1 MLPPGLMTKV
11 KITGISIFLAVIAVF
26 TISCKKQD
34 NPTGHTTFTRIDSL
48 TEAYLTLQDSMWS
61 TWNLMMKDESEKLEA
76 VNSLLEDMK
85 GLNVA
90 NKAEIESLLQQSEQL
105 EHIRFTQKTME
116 NPHVV
121 EEYDFAS
128 NALITD
134 VIQLV
139 ESHPDFINNVKW
151 QRLADAIKSA
161 DQRISTYR
169 EEYDQVARQYN
180 DLLDEI
186 GTSLSEIDEKN
197 DGQKKPLFANE
208 EM

>member
-11 KITGISIFLAVIAVF
+11 KITGISIFLGAIAVF
-26 TISCKKQD
+26 TISCKKQE
-34 NPTGHTTFTRIDSL
+34 NSTGHTAFTRIDSL
-48 TEAYLTLQDSMWS
+48 TEVYLTLQDSMWS

-85 GLNVA
+85 EVDGA
-90 NKAEIESLLQQSEQL
+90 NKVQIESLQQQSEQL
-105 EHIRFTQKTME
+105 DHIRFTQKTME

-139 ESHPDFINNVKW
+139 ESHPDFINSVKW

-169 EEYDQVARQYN
+169 EEYDQVASQYN

-186 GTSLSEIDEKN
+186 GPSLSEIDEKN
-197 DGQKKPLFANE
+197 DGQKKALFSNE
-208 EM
+208 EL